1 MAFFGHLG
9 YEVAPKVEL
18 LARYDFFDP
27 DTDMDDNGET
37 WLTIGVNY
45 YLDGINSMFYLNY
58 INKGEE
64 GEEGDEVDNDMIVA
78 QMQLVF

>member
-1 MAFFGHLG
+1 
-9 YEVAPKVEL
+9 
-18 LARYDFFDP
+18 
-27 DTDMDDNGET
+27 MDDNGES

-58 INKGEE
+58 IKKGEE
-64 GEEGDEVDNDMIVA
+64 GNEVDNDMIVA